1 MGATLEKNG
10 EKIATVKSLQDF
22 GYPMSEPKEIRT
34 IDSVTPKAIIPPRP
48 IGPGRLVADLIFSE
62 EAYTKYFPT
71 GSVNMLQVNKDGL
84 NDGGLV
90 LVMDNSQNRYEG
102 CVITEV
108 KDNASDGNEHIIS
121 VEMQYCRIS

>member
-22 GYPMSEPKEIRT
+22 GCPMSEPKEIRT
-34 IDSVTPKAIIPPRP
+34 INSITPEAIIPPSP
-48 IGPGRLVADLIFSE
+48 IGPGRLIADLIFSE
-62 EAYTKYFPT
+62 EAYSKYFPT
-71 GSVNMLQVNKDGL
+71 RSVNMLQVNKNGL

-90 LVMDNSQNRYEG
+90 LVMDNSQDRYEE
-102 CVITEV
+102 CVITKV
-108 KDNASDGNEHIIS
+108 KDNALDGNEHIIS